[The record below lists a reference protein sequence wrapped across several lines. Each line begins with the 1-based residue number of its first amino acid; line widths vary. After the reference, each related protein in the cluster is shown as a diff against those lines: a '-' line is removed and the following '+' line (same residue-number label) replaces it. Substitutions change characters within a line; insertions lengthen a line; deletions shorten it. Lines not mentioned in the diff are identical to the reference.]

1 MEKKFRNVELKNNVW
16 LLDLEKG
23 TRWKF
28 YGIGK
33 IGEKTVD
40 ILSKNGYN
48 ENTKQTQVSPSGMAA
63 ASQAVPG
70 EFDSRH
76 LLHMNPLTSSEQSRV
91 GTRKGVLFLSLI
103 TKGIGPVMIYAR
115 ELDSENQKQ

>member
-1 MEKKFRNVELKNNVW
+1 M
-16 LLDLEKG
+16 
-23 TRWKF
+23 
-28 YGIGK
+28 
-33 IGEKTVD
+33 
-40 ILSKNGYN
+40 
-48 ENTKQTQVSPSGMAA
+48 QVSPSGMAA

-91 GTRKGVLFLSLI
+91 GTRKRVLFLSLI

-115 ELDSENQKQ
+115 KLDSENQKQ